1 MAGAGAGAGAGAC
14 PTLDS
19 SLPTCDNGWTLSFS
33 MDRLSNIV
41 FGLVRFLSINKKSA
55 VCLSRSK
62 ERDEWICCYINLG
75 SLYLGIL
82 DLLKHVLLLERNGW
96 KDL

>member
-1 MAGAGAGAGAGAC
+1 MAGAGAC
-14 PTLDS
+14 RSLDS
-19 SLPTCDNGWTLSFS
+19 SPTCDNGWTLSFS

-62 ERDEWICCYINLG
+62 KEMNGHVLIYLG
-75 SLYLGIL
+75 SSYLGIL
-82 DLLKHVLLLERNGW
+82 DLLKHVLLLERNEW